1 MALVDFLRQNA
12 RWLAAGALLTFCS
25 SFGQTYFI
33 SIFAGEIRAAFGL
46 SHGQWGGIYTMG
58 TMASAAVMVFAGGLT
73 DRFRARSI
81 GALALAFLALA
92 CLAMATVPSV
102 WLLPV
107 VIFALRFGGQGMS
120 VHIAMVA
127 MARWYVA
134 SRGKAISIAALG
146 VAAGEAFLPMIFVA
160 LMTILHWQT
169 LWVVAACL
177 PLLAIPVLA
186 GLLRVERTPR
196 SMGTASQSAGMGGRH
211 WTRAEMLRHP
221 LFWLSVP
228 ALLSL
233 PAFGTAL
240 FFQQVHLAETKGWAL
255 VEFVALF
262 PIFTAISVGT
272 MVLAGWA
279 LDRWGTARLMPLYQ
293 LPFAAGMVVMSLA
306 ESIAGAALA
315 MALLALSQGANS
327 ALPQAFWAEF
337 YGTRHI
343 GAIKA
348 TATAVMVLG
357 TGLGPG
363 LTGGLIDLGYSF
375 PEQMFGIAAYIVL
388 AAILIAV
395 AVRRS
400 APLLPARA

>member
-1 MALVDFLRQNA
+1 MG
-12 RWLAAGALLTFCS
+12 AAT
-25 SFGQTYFI
+25 
-33 SIFAGEIRAAFGL
+33 
-46 SHGQWGGIYTMG
+46 
-58 TMASAAVMVFAGGLT
+58 
-73 DRFRARSI
+73 
-81 GALALAFLALA
+81 
-92 CLAMATVPSV
+92 
-102 WLLPV
+102 
-107 VIFALRFGGQGMS
+107 
-120 VHIAMVA
+120 
-127 MARWYVA
+127 
-134 SRGKAISIAALG
+134 
-146 VAAGEAFLPMIFVA
+146 
-160 LMTILHWQT
+160 
-169 LWVVAACL
+169 
-177 PLLAIPVLA
+177 
-186 GLLRVERTPR
+186 
-196 SMGTASQSAGMGGRH
+196 QSAGMGGHH

-262 PIFTAISVGT
+262 PIFTAISVAT

-306 ESIAGAALA
+306 ETIAGAALA

-348 TATAVMVLG
+348 
-357 TGLGPG
+357 
-363 LTGGLIDLGYSF
+363 
-375 PEQMFGIAAYIVL
+375 
-388 AAILIAV
+388 
-395 AVRRS
+395 
-400 APLLPARA
+400 